1 MSNKYREDKDLAF
14 LQYADA
20 EMLEVLVKHLMFDK
34 DGEKRNTESLSGDK
48 AFIDAKGDY
57 RKAWQSVAAELQH
70 YGGDTLVNLVRRTGV
85 TYREILVDV
94 CKRIKAKVSPKLAFI
109 YQ

>member
-34 DGEKRNTESLSGDK
+34 DAGFNSFFT
-48 AFIDAKGDY
+48 
-57 RKAWQSVAAELQH
+57 
-70 YGGDTLVNLVRRTGV
+70 
-85 TYREILVDV
+85 
-94 CKRIKAKVSPKLAFI
+94 
-109 YQ
+109 